1 MEYGMNNNNII
12 KLNTMSETKEML
24 EATCKG
30 LEDKIGQ
37 LNMDLKAKQQ
47 ELEDAN
53 KPVISSTT
61 MDIIN
66 DTVNKVL
73 EDYDFECGMF
83 EYEFNINYDNKIE
96 LGDLTFTDTYELVE
110 AIVTK
115 IEKQFKV
122 IQDETNE

>member
-1 MEYGMNNNNII
+1 MDKDN
-12 KLNTMSETKEML
+12 KELL

-30 LEDKIGQ
+30 LQDKIGA
-37 LNMDLKAKQQ
+37 LNLELKNKQQ

-73 EDYDFECGMF
+73 EDYNFECGHF
-83 EYEFNINYDNKIE
+83 EYEFNIGYDNKLE
-96 LGDLTFTDTYELVE
+96 LSDLTFTDAYDLVE

-115 IEKQFKV
+115 VEKQFK
-122 IQDETNE
+122 IEQDETNA

>member
-1 MEYGMNNNNII
+1 
-12 KLNTMSETKEML
+12 MSETKEML

-47 ELEDAN
+47 ELEDVN

-66 DTVNKVL
+66 DTVNKAL
-73 EDYDFECGMF
+73 EDYNFECGMF
-83 EYEFNINYDNKIE
+83 EYDFSINYDNKIE

-115 IEKQFKV
+115 IEKQFK
-122 IQDETNE
+122 IEQDETNE

>member
-1 MEYGMNNNNII
+1 MDKDN
-12 KLNTMSETKEML
+12 KELL

-30 LEDKIGQ
+30 LEDKIGA
-37 LNMDLKAKQQ
+37 LNLELKNKQQ

-73 EDYDFECGMF
+73 EDYNFDCGMF
-83 EYEFNINYDNKIE
+83 EYEFNLNYENKIE
-96 LGDLTFTDTYELVE
+96 LSDLTFTDAYDLVE

-115 IEKQFKV
+115 VEKQFK
-122 IQDETNE
+122 IEQDETNE

>member
-1 MEYGMNNNNII
+1 MDKDN
-12 KLNTMSETKEML
+12 KELL
-24 EATCKG
+24 EATCRG
-30 LEDKIGQ
+30 LEDKIGA
-37 LNMDLKAKQQ
+37 LNLELKNKQQ

-73 EDYDFECGMF
+73 EDYNFECGQF
-83 EYEFNINYDNKIE
+83 EYEFNIGYDNKLE
-96 LGDLTFTDTYELVE
+96 LSDLTFTDAYDLVE

-115 IEKQFKV
+115 VEKQFK
-122 IQDETNE
+122 IEQDETNE